1 MGNEGEGVHRVTSGV
16 FRNFS
21 TVFLLITE
29 YYFIYHV
36 SQKYYL
42 LSSLKCHTS
51 PPPNPWGRGGCRGE
65 LGVETYDISD

>member
-1 MGNEGEGVHRVTSGV
+1 MGKEEEGVHGVTSGV

-36 SQKYYL
+36 SQKYHL

-51 PPPNPWGRGGCRGE
+51 PPPNPWWGGGGGEGVQGRVRGE
-65 LGVETYDISD
+65 DV